1 MPEFAPSLRC
11 CSSGPALGGSSGNAG
26 MLARKL
32 RVLSKSLQATNA
44 MSEKVHLEGGRGGED
59 G

>member
-44 MSEKVHLEGGRGGED
+44 MSEKVHLEGGGG
-59 G
+59 